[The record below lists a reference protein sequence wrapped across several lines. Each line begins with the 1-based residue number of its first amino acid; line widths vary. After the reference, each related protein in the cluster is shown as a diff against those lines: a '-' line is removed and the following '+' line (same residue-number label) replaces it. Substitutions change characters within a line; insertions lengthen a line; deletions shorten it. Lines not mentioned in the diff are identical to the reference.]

1 MIRWGYRLNLLQIAI
16 AELKSDRSVT
26 VYSYKNAVDVLFGAF
41 PNAQK
46 AAGAGDKPADKTIRD
61 KAAFKSN
68 RQNGSGLAS
77 YHMDFKT
84 DPTSGILYGHDS
96 LPDGHPHKTIPH
108 INIVTPNGNKVD
120 IFVARNFKCC
130 SAKKGKNMIT
140 MKDIAHLEQKIND
153 KKCIWINSEH
163 LKNGA
168 LEKIEFFLRK
178 TNNGY
183 KVGFDYYLDK
193 YEDAT
198 DLYFSHIR
206 KDFIDLISAV
216 EFSVKN
222 LHIDRAKLLNT

>member
-1 MIRWGYRLNLLQIAI
+1 
-16 AELKSDRSVT
+16 
-26 VYSYKNAVDVLFGAF
+26 
-41 PNAQK
+41 
-46 AAGAGDKPADKTIRD
+46 
-61 KAAFKSN
+61 
-68 RQNGSGLAS
+68 
-77 YHMDFKT
+77 
-84 DPTSGILYGHDS
+84 
-96 LPDGHPHKTIPH
+96 
-108 INIVTPNGNKVD
+108 
-120 IFVARNFKCC
+120 
-130 SAKKGKNMIT
+130 MIT
-140 MKDIAHLEQKIND
+140 MKDIAHLEQNIND

-163 LKNGA
+163 LKNGE

-178 TNNGY
+178 TNDGY